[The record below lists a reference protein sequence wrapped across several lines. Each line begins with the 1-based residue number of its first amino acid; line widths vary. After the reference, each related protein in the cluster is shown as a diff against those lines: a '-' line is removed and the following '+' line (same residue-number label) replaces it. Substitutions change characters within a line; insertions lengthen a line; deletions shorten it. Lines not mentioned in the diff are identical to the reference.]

1 MLKLLHVTS
10 GLPHRTNPCINVFNN
25 IGNEK
30 MVLFRDTVCQGMR
43 WFWWRVHNVSLSNL
57 LHGCSKVFV
66 YDRSLR
72 HERVKLKVSVNRTKD
87 LYNKNIQEKYVSKR
101 KIQKVFSPLEL
112 KNNLL
117 TQGANNINFLKVI
130 RKIWRKLYYFAGH
143 YYSFEGNDFIPFYIW
158 YFAFIYTSK
167 TQGFLFLYTHQK
179 LEVFL
184 FFFYALPP
192 FPQIRLL
199 GNGII
204 DNNIFTNGLL
214 CSFIQFI
221 FLVWLKKT
229 STFFSIE
236 VLCEL
241 KNVFV

>member
-66 YDRSLR
+66 YDRSFR
-72 HERVKLKVSVNRTKD
+72 HERVKLKVSVNRTKG

-130 RKIWRKLYYFAGH
+130 RKIWRKLYYFIILQDIIIVF
-143 YYSFEGNDFIPFYIW
+143 YSFLYLILCFYIHIKNSR
-158 YFAFIYTSK
+158 FSVFIYTSK
-167 TQGFLFLYTHQK
+167 TRGFLVFFLCSS
-179 LEVFL
+179 
-184 FFFYALPP
+184 P
-192 FPQIRLL
+192 FPSNKAFR
-199 GNGII
+199 
-204 DNNIFTNGLL
+204 
-214 CSFIQFI
+214 
-221 FLVWLKKT
+221 
-229 STFFSIE
+229 
-236 VLCEL
+236 
-241 KNVFV
+241 

>member
-43 WFWWRVHNVSLSNL
+43 WFWWRVHNESSLSNL

-72 HERVKLKVSVNRTKD
+72 HERVKLKVSVNRTKG

-130 RKIWRKLYYFAGH
+130 RKIWRKLYYFIILQDIITVLR
-143 YYSFEGNDFIPFYIW
+143 EMIL
-158 YFAFIYTSK
+158 
-167 TQGFLFLYTHQK
+167 FLFIFDTLLLYTHQK
-179 LEVFL
+179 LKVFC
-184 FFFYALPP
+184 FYIHIKNSR
-192 FPQIRLL
+192 FS
-199 GNGII
+199 
-204 DNNIFTNGLL
+204 
-214 CSFIQFI
+214 C
-221 FLVWLKKT
+221 
-229 STFFSIE
+229 FFSM
-236 VLCEL
+236 LFPLSL
-241 KNVFV
+241 K